1 MSFVLVAIESAKVKW
16 QTDQAKAAQQQKLA
30 EPENAAAAAAASSNN
45 KMSWGTELWDQYD
58 NLSIHTNKGIEVLDK
73 YANFLRDRVVI
84 ETEYAGKLR
93 RLVKN
98 YQPKKKEEED
108 NEFTSRQA
116 FRNLLKEVGDL
127 AGQREV
133 VSETLQLQIIQG
145 VTLLSK
151 TLREDR
157 KKCLNDGT
165 MLQQALSAQLSSLE
179 RAKRNYDK
187 AYRDSEK
194 AVENYKKADMDF
206 NLSRAE
212 VERYKNIMT
221 SKIQQS
227 DDAKNE
233 YANQL
238 QKTNN
243 LQQQHYGILL
253 PAVFN
258 RLQELDE
265 KRTRGIR
272 EFIIGAADVE
282 SSVAPIIARCMEGI
296 VKAGESI
303 NETEDSL
310 KVIERYQSG
319 FTPPTDIPFEDLSKM
334 DPSAVPQSNYSSVPY
349 NHLTIKSGTLTAAKL
364 KKARGGILNSI
375 FGSNKQRQIIEACIT
390 MKNSL
395 TADGQKEDFSD
406 LPPNQQRKKLQA
418 KIAELQHKVDQ
429 ETNTRDGLMKMKI
442 VYEANSSLGNPMT
455 VEGQLNESEHEL
467 EKLKVNLKKYQGFLD
482 KANQLQV
489 ANNSPQSNRNQLQNG
504 HRTSR
509 HSNGSASADDH
520 HDGDDQPDDAGS
532 LSRSDSEDNVAQIQ
546 NGHNNN
552 NNGSSASPES
562 GLGTSH
568 TSLPGSGQGSANEN
582 AAGEE
587 TTYETE
593 VELLQPLG
601 TCRALYP
608 FEATSEGS
616 IPMNEGE
623 ELQVIE
629 NDQGDGWT
637 RVRRANNSNG
647 WDEGFV
653 PTSYIE
659 CTLFA

>member
-1 MSFVLVAIESAKVKW
+1 MLALLAGGSSR
-16 QTDQAKAAQQQKLA
+16 TSSSNKLA
-30 EPENAAAAAAASSNN
+30 ESENAAQNSNN
-45 KMSWGTELWDQYD
+45 MSWGNELWDQNE
-58 NLSIHTNKGIEVLDK
+58 NLAIHTNRGIDALDK
-73 YANFLRDRVVI
+73 YANFLRDRVAI

-108 NEFTSRQA
+108 NEFTSMQA

-133 VSETLQLQIIQG
+133 VSESLQLQIIAG

-151 TLREDR
+151 TLREER
-157 KKCLNDGT
+157 KKCLSDGAS
-165 MLQQALSAQLSSLE
+165 LQQNLTTQLSSLD
-179 RAKRNYDK
+179 RAKRNYEK

-194 AVENYKKADMDF
+194 AVDSYKRADMDL

-212 VERYKNIMT
+212 VERYKNVMT

-243 LQQQHYGILL
+243 LQQQHYSMLL
-253 PAVFN
+253 PAVLN

-265 KRTRGIR
+265 KRTRGFR
-272 EFIIGAADVE
+272 EFIVGAADVE

-303 NETEDSL
+303 NEKEDTF

-319 FTPPTDIPFEDLSKM
+319 FTPPRDIPFEDLSKC
-334 DPSAVPQSNYSSVPY
+334 DPDSVQDSHYSNSTS
-349 NHLTIKSGTLTAAKL
+349 NHLTMRGTMSANKL
-364 KKARGGILNSI
+364 KKRVGIFNI
-375 FGSNKQRQIIEACIT
+375 FGSN
-390 MKNSL
+390 
-395 TADGQKEDFSD
+395 KEDFSD
-406 LPPNQQRKKLQA
+406 LPPNQRRKKLQA
-418 KIAELQHKVDQ
+418 KIAELQQKIAQ
-429 ETNTRDGLMKMKI
+429 ETNARDGLMKMKI

-455 VEGQLNESEHEL
+455 VEGQLNESEHKL
-467 EKLKVNLKKYQGFLD
+467 EKLKVDLKKYQGFLE
-482 KANQLQV
+482 KASQV
-489 ANNSPQSNRNQLQNG
+489 PVATSSPQANRNQLQNG

-509 HSNGSASADDH
+509 HSNGSADDH
-520 HDGDDQPDDAGS
+520 HDDGDDQPDDAGS
-532 LSRSDSEDNVAQIQ
+532 LS
-546 NGHNNN
+546 
-552 NNGSSASPES
+552 SSASPES

-582 AAGEE
+582 AIGED
-587 TTYETE
+587 TYYETE
-593 VELLQPLG
+593 VETLNPLG
-601 TCRALYP
+601 TCKALYP
-608 FEATSEGS
+608 FEASSEGS

-629 NDQGDGWT
+629 IDQGDGWT

-659 CTLFA
+659 CTLYA

>member
-1 MSFVLVAIESAKVKW
+1 
-16 QTDQAKAAQQQKLA
+16 
-30 EPENAAAAAAASSNN
+30 
-45 KMSWGTELWDQYD
+45 MSWGTELWDQYD
-58 NLSIHTNKGIEVLDK
+58 NLAIHTSKGIEFLDK
-73 YANFLRDRVVI
+73 YANFIRDRLAI
-84 ETEYAGKLR
+84 ETEYAAKLR
-93 RLVKN
+93 RLAKN
-98 YQPKKKEEED
+98 YQPKKKEEDD
-108 NEFTSRQA
+108 NEFTSHQA
-116 FRNLLKEVGDL
+116 FRNVLKEINDL

-133 VSETLQLQIIQG
+133 VAESLQLQIIQG
-145 VTLLSK
+145 ITLLSK
-151 TLREDR
+151 TLREER
-157 KKCLNDGT
+157 KKCLSNGT
-165 MLQQALSAQLSSLE
+165 YLQQNLSSQLSALE
-179 RAKRNYDK
+179 RAKRNYEK

-194 AVENYKKADMDF
+194 AVDNYKKADMDL

-221 SKIQQS
+221 AKIQQS

-243 LQQQHYGILL
+243 LQQQHYNELL
-253 PAVFN
+253 PEVFN

-282 SSVAPIIARCMEGI
+282 SSVAPIIARCLEGM

-303 NETEDSL
+303 NEKEDSY

-319 FTPPTDIPFEDLSKM
+319 FTPPTDIPFEDLSKQ
-334 DPSAVPQSNYSSVPY
+334 DPESSQESHYNNVQSS
-349 NHLTIKSGTLTAAKL
+349 HLTVKGTISANRIKK
-364 KKARGGILNSI
+364 RVGIFNI
-375 FGSNKQRQIIEACIT
+375 FGSNKQQKIIEACIT
-390 MKNSL
+390 LKNSL

-406 LPPNQQRKKLQA
+406 LPPNQRRKKLQA
-418 KIAELQHKVDQ
+418 KIAELQQKIAQ
-429 ETNTRDGLMKMKI
+429 ETAARDGLMKMKV

-455 VEGQLNESEHEL
+455 VEGQLNESEHKL
-467 EKLKVNLKKYQGFLD
+467 EKLKIDLKKYQGYLER
-482 KANQLQV
+482 ANQIPM
-489 ANNSPQSNRNQLQNG
+489 ASNSPQANRNNLHNG
-504 HRTSR
+504 HRVSR
-509 HSNGSASADDH
+509 HSNGSTEDNNE
-520 HDGDDQPDDAGS
+520 DGDDQPDDGGS

-552 NNGSSASPES
+552 NNGVSLSKTHLNNSSSASPES

-568 TSLPGSGQGSANEN
+568 TSLPGSGQGSAHDN
-582 AAGEE
+582 AMGEDAY
-587 TTYETE
+587 YETE
-593 VELLQPLG
+593 MELLQPLG

-623 ELQVIE
+623 VLQVIE
-629 NDQGDGWT
+629 IDQGDGWT
-637 RVRRANNSNG
+637 RVRRLNNTNG

-659 CTLFA
+659 CTLYA

>member
-1 MSFVLVAIESAKVKW
+1 
-16 QTDQAKAAQQQKLA
+16 
-30 EPENAAAAAAASSNN
+30 
-45 KMSWGTELWDQYD
+45 MSWGTDLWDQFD
-58 NLSIHTNKGIEVLDK
+58 NLSLHTNRGIDVLDK
-73 YANFLRDRVVI
+73 YANFLRDRVAI

-165 MLQQALSAQLSSLE
+165 VLQQTLSAQLSSLE

-194 AVENYKKADMDF
+194 AVENHKKADMDF

-243 LQQQHYGILL
+243 LQQQHYGTLL

-303 NETEDSL
+303 NEQEDSL

-319 FTPPTDIPFEDLSKM
+319 FQPPADIPFEDLSKM
-334 DPSAVPQSNYSSVPY
+334 DSSIATQSNYSSVTY
-349 NHLTIKSGTLTAAKL
+349 NHLTIKGTISGPKF
-364 KKARGGILNSI
+364 KKPRGGILNSI

-467 EKLKVNLKKYQGFLD
+467 EKLKNDLKKYQGYLD

-489 ANNSPQSNRNQLQNG
+489 VNNSPQSNRNQLQNG

-520 HDGDDQPDDAGS
+520 NDGDDQPDDAGS
-532 LSRSDSEDNVAQIQ
+532 LS
-546 NGHNNN
+546 
-552 NNGSSASPES
+552 SSASPES

-582 AAGEE
+582 AMGEE
-587 TTYETE
+587 TCYETE

>member
-1 MSFVLVAIESAKVKW
+1 MTERKKVIMF
-16 QTDQAKAAQQQKLA
+16 QDF
-30 EPENAAAAAAASSNN
+30 
-45 KMSWGTELWDQYD
+45 WDQYD
-58 NLSIHTNKGIEVLDK
+58 NLAIHTNKGIEFLDK
-73 YANFLRDRVVI
+73 YANFIRDRLAI
-84 ETEYAGKLR
+84 ETEYAAKLR

-108 NEFTSRQA
+108 NEFTSWQA
-116 FRNLLKEVGDL
+116 FRKVLNEISDL

-133 VSETLQLQIIQG
+133 VAESLQLQIIQG
-145 VTLLSK
+145 ITLLSK
-151 TLREDR
+151 TLREER
-157 KKCLNDGT
+157 KKCLSNGT
-165 MLQQALSAQLSSLE
+165 YLQQNLTTQLASLE
-179 RAKRNYDK
+179 RAKRNYEK

-194 AVENYKKADMDF
+194 AVENYKKADMDL

-221 SKIQQS
+221 AKIQQS

-243 LQQQHYGILL
+243 LQQQHYQELL
-253 PAVFN
+253 PEVFN

-272 EFIIGAADVE
+272 EFIIEAANVE
-282 SSVAPIIARCMEGI
+282 SNVAPIIGRCLEGI
-296 VKAGESI
+296 IKAGEAI
-303 NETEDSL
+303 NEREDSY
-310 KVIERYQSG
+310 KVIERFKSG
-319 FTPPTDIPFEDLSKM
+319 FDIPLDIPFEDLSKQ
-334 DPSAVPQSNYSSVPY
+334 DALDSSQDSHY
-349 NHLTIKSGTLTAAKL
+349 NHTVQSSHLTVKGTISANKL
-364 KKARGGILNSI
+364 KKRVGIFNI
-375 FGSNKQRQIIEACIT
+375 FGSN
-390 MKNSL
+390 KNSL

-406 LPPNQQRKKLQA
+406 LPPNQRRKKLQA
-418 KIAELQHKVDQ
+418 KIGELQQKIHL
-429 ETNTRDGLMKMKI
+429 ETAARDGLMKMKV

-455 VEGQLNESEHEL
+455 VEGQLNESEHKL
-467 EKLKVNLKKYQGFLD
+467 EKLKIDLKKYQGYLE
-482 KANQLQV
+482 KANQIPM
-489 ANNSPQSNRNQLQNG
+489 ANNSPQANRNTMNNG
-504 HRTSR
+504 HRSSR
-509 HSNGSASADDH
+509 HSNGSTEDNNY
-520 HDGDDQPDDAGS
+520 DGDFQQDDGGS

-552 NNGSSASPES
+552 NNGSASPES

-582 AAGEE
+582 AMGEE
-587 TTYETE
+587 TFYES
-593 VELLQPLG
+593 ELEPLQPLG

-629 NDQGDGWT
+629 IDQGDGWT
-637 RVRRANNSNG
+637 RVRRMNNTNG

-653 PTSYIE
+653 PTSYID
-659 CTLFA
+659 CTLYS

>member
-1 MSFVLVAIESAKVKW
+1 M
-16 QTDQAKAAQQQKLA
+16 LA
-30 EPENAAAAAAASSNN
+30 LLASGSRRSSYSSNN
-45 KMSWGTELWDQYD
+45 KLAESENAAQNSNNMSWGTELWDQND
-58 NLSIHTNKGIEVLDK
+58 NLAIHTHKGIEGLDR
-73 YANFLRDRVVI
+73 YASFLRDRVAI
-84 ETEYAGKLR
+84 EAEYAGKLR

-108 NEFTSRQA
+108 NEFTTMQA
-116 FRNLLKEVGDL
+116 FRNVLKEVGDL
-127 AGQREV
+127 AGQREI
-133 VSETLQLQIIQG
+133 VSESLQNQIILG

-157 KKCLNDGT
+157 KKCLSDGAT
-165 MLQQALSAQLSSLE
+165 LQQNLNTQLTSLE
-179 RAKRNYDK
+179 RAKRNYEK

-194 AVENYKKADMDF
+194 AVDSYKRADMDL

-212 VERYKNIMT
+212 VERYKNVMT
-221 SKIQQS
+221 TKIQQS

-243 LQQQHYGILL
+243 LQQQHFSMML
-253 PAVFN
+253 PAVLN

-265 KRTRGIR
+265 KRTRGFK
-272 EFIIGAADVE
+272 EFIIGAAEAE

-303 NETEDSL
+303 DEKEDSS

-319 FTPPTDIPFEDLSKM
+319 FTPPRDIPFEDLSKS
-334 DPSAVPQSNYSSVPY
+334 DPDAVHDSHYSNPTA
-349 NHLTIKSGTLTAAKL
+349 NHLTMRGTMSANKL
-364 KKARGGILNSI
+364 KKRVGIFNI
-375 FGSNKQRQIIEACIT
+375 FGSN
-390 MKNSL
+390 
-395 TADGQKEDFSD
+395 KEDFSD
-406 LPPNQQRKKLQA
+406 LPPNQRRKKLQA
-418 KIAELQHKVDQ
+418 KITELQQKIGQ
-429 ETNTRDGLMKMKI
+429 ETNARDGLMKMKI

-455 VEGQLNESEHEL
+455 VEGQLNESEHKL
-467 EKLKVNLKKYQGFLD
+467 EKLKVDLKKYQGFLE
-482 KANQLQV
+482 KANQVQM
-489 ANNSPQSNRNQLQNG
+489 ATSSPQANRNQLQNG

-509 HSNGSASADDH
+509 HSNGSADDH
-520 HDGDDQPDDAGS
+520 HDDGDDQPDDAGS
-532 LSRSDSEDNVAQIQ
+532 LS
-546 NGHNNN
+546 
-552 NNGSSASPES
+552 SSASPES

-582 AAGEE
+582 AIGED
-587 TTYETE
+587 TYYETE
-593 VELLQPLG
+593 VEALQPLG

-629 NDQGDGWT
+629 IDQGDGWT

-659 CTLFA
+659 CTLYA

>member
-1 MSFVLVAIESAKVKW
+1 MVVVAIIAW

-30 EPENAAAAAAASSNN
+30 ESESAAAAASSSNN

-73 YANFLRDRVVI
+73 YANFLRDRVAI

-133 VSETLQLQIIQG
+133 VSETLQTQIIHG
-145 VTLLSK
+145 VTVLSK

-157 KKCLNDGT
+157 KKCLTDGT
-165 MLQQALSAQLSSLE
+165 MLQQTLSAQLSALE

-194 AVENYKKADMDF
+194 AVDNYKKADMDL

-303 NETEDSL
+303 NEKEDSL

-334 DPSAVPQSNYSSVPY
+334 DPSVAPQSNYSSVPY
-349 NHLTIKSGTLTAAKL
+349 NHLTIKGGTLTAAKL

-375 FGSNKQRQIIEACIT
+375 FGSN
-390 MKNSL
+390 KNSL

-467 EKLKVNLKKYQGFLD
+467 DKLKMSLKKYQGFLD

-520 HDGDDQPDDAGS
+520 HDADDQPDDAGS
-532 LSRSDSEDNVAQIQ
+532 LSS
-546 NGHNNN
+546 
-552 NNGSSASPES
+552 SSASPES

-582 AAGEE
+582 PIGEE
-587 TTYETE
+587 TSYEAE
-593 VELLQPLG
+593 VEMLQPLG

-616 IPMNEGE
+616 IPMSEGE

-637 RVRRANNSNG
+637 RVRRANNTNG

>member
-1 MSFVLVAIESAKVKW
+1 MSLRW

-532 LSRSDSEDNVAQIQ
+532 LSS
-546 NGHNNN
+546 
-552 NNGSSASPES
+552 SSASPES

>member
-1 MSFVLVAIESAKVKW
+1 M
-16 QTDQAKAAQQQKLA
+16 LA
-30 EPENAAAAAAASSNN
+30 LLASGSSRSSSNN
-45 KMSWGTELWDQYD
+45 KLAESENSAQNSNNMSWGTELWDQNE
-58 NLSIHTNKGIEVLDK
+58 NLAIHTNRGIDALDK
-73 YANFLRDRVVI
+73 FANFLRDRVAI

-108 NEFTSRQA
+108 NEFTSVQA

-133 VSETLQLQIIQG
+133 VSESLQLQIIAG

-151 TLREDR
+151 TLREER
-157 KKCLNDGT
+157 KKCLSDGAT
-165 MLQQALSAQLSSLE
+165 LQQNLTTQLSSLD
-179 RAKRNYDK
+179 RAKRNYEK

-194 AVENYKKADMDF
+194 AVDSYKRADMDL

-212 VERYKNIMT
+212 VERYKNVMT

-243 LQQQHYGILL
+243 LQQQHYSMLL
-253 PAVFN
+253 PSVLN

-265 KRTRGIR
+265 KRTRGFR
-272 EFIIGAADVE
+272 EFIVGAADVE

-303 NETEDSL
+303 NEKEDTF

-319 FTPPTDIPFEDLSKM
+319 FTPPRDIPFEDLSKC
-334 DPSAVPQSNYSSVPY
+334 DPDSVQDSHYSNSTS
-349 NHLTIKSGTLTAAKL
+349 NHLTIRGTMSANKL
-364 KKARGGILNSI
+364 KKRVGIFNI
-375 FGSNKQRQIIEACIT
+375 FGSN
-390 MKNSL
+390 
-395 TADGQKEDFSD
+395 KEDFSD
-406 LPPNQQRKKLQA
+406 LPPNQRRKKLQA
-418 KIAELQHKVDQ
+418 KIAELTQNIAQ
-429 ETNTRDGLMKMKI
+429 ETKARDGLMKMKI

-455 VEGQLNESEHEL
+455 VEGQLNESEHKL
-467 EKLKVNLKKYQGFLD
+467 EKLKVDLKKYQGFLE
-482 KANQLQV
+482 KASQV
-489 ANNSPQSNRNQLQNG
+489 PTATSSPQASRNQLQNG

-509 HSNGSASADDH
+509 HSNGSADDH
-520 HDGDDQPDDAGS
+520 HDDGDDQPDDAGS
-532 LSRSDSEDNVAQIQ
+532 LS
-546 NGHNNN
+546 
-552 NNGSSASPES
+552 SSASPES

-582 AAGEE
+582 AIGED
-587 TTYETE
+587 TYYETE
-593 VELLQPLG
+593 VETLNPVG
-601 TCRALYP
+601 KCRALYP
-608 FEATSEGS
+608 FEASSEGS
-616 IPMNEGE
+616 IPMSEGE

-629 NDQGDGWT
+629 IDQGDGWT
-637 RVRRANNSNG
+637 RVRRENNSNG

-659 CTLFA
+659 ITLYA

>member
-1 MSFVLVAIESAKVKW
+1 
-16 QTDQAKAAQQQKLA
+16 
-30 EPENAAAAAAASSNN
+30 
-45 KMSWGTELWDQYD
+45 MSWGTELWDQYD
-58 NLSIHTNKGIEVLDK
+58 NLSIHTNKGIDFLDK
-73 YANFLRDRVVI
+73 YGNFVRERLAI
-84 ETEYAGKLR
+84 ESDYAAKLR

-98 YQPKKKEEED
+98 YQPKKKEKDEEE
-108 NEFTSRQA
+108 NEFSSWQA
-116 FRNLLKEVGDL
+116 FRNVLKEIGDL

-133 VSETLQLQIIQG
+133 VAESLQQEIIHG
-145 VTLLSK
+145 ITVLSK

-157 KKCLNDGT
+157 KKCLTDGT
-165 MLQQALSAQLSSLE
+165 HLQQILQSQLGSLD
-179 RAKRNYDK
+179 RAKRTYDK
-187 AYRDSEK
+187 AFKDSEK
-194 AVENYKKADMDF
+194 AVDNYKKADMDL

-243 LQQQHYGILL
+243 LQQQHFNVLL
-253 PAVFN
+253 PNVFN
-258 RLQELDE
+258 KLQELDE

-272 EFIIGAADVE
+272 EFIVRSADIE
-282 SSVAPIIARCMEGI
+282 SAVAPIIASCLEGI

-303 NETEDSL
+303 NEKQDSL

-319 FTPPTDIPFEDLSKM
+319 FTIPTDIPFEDLSKANP
-334 DPSAVPQSNYSSVPY
+334 DSSTEQINIRPLN
-349 NHLTIKSGTLTAAKL
+349 NHFQTIKGTVTGS
-364 KKARGGILNSI
+364 KKKNRGILGSI
-375 FGSNKQRQIIEACIT
+375 LFGSNK
-390 MKNSL
+390 NSL
-395 TADGQKEDFSD
+395 SADGMKEDFSD

-418 KIAELQHKVDQ
+418 KIAELQQKISQ
-429 ETNTRDGLMKMKI
+429 ETAARDGLMKMKV
-442 VYEANSSLGNPMT
+442 VYEANPSLGNPMT
-455 VEGQLNESEHEL
+455 IEGQLNASETNLTNLNDDLKKFQGYL
-467 EKLKVNLKKYQGFLD
+467 EK
-482 KANQLQV
+482 ANSAHV
-489 ANNSPQSNRNQLQNG
+489 ANNSPQANRIYHNG
-504 HRTSR
+504 HRVSR
-509 HSNGSASADDH
+509 HSNGSTEDNNDD
-520 HDGDDQPDDAGS
+520 GEDQHDDAGS
-532 LSRSDSEDNVAQIQ
+532 LSRSDSEENVAQIQ

-552 NNGSSASPES
+552 NNGSASPES

-582 AAGEE
+582 AIGEDAYFE
-587 TTYETE
+587 NEAE
-593 VELLQPLG
+593 ALQPLG

-608 FEATSEGS
+608 FEASSEGS

-629 NDQGDGWT
+629 IDQGDGWT
-637 RVRRANNSNG
+637 RVRRLNGSNG

-659 CTLFA
+659 CTLYA

>member
-1 MSFVLVAIESAKVKW
+1 MLALLASGSSRSSSSN
-16 QTDQAKAAQQQKLA
+16 KLA
-30 EPENAAAAAAASSNN
+30 ESENAAQNSSN
-45 KMSWGTELWDQYD
+45 MSWGTELWDQNE
-58 NLSIHTNKGIEVLDK
+58 NLAIHTNRGIDALDK
-73 YANFLRDRVVI
+73 YANFLRDRVAI

-108 NEFTSRQA
+108 NEFTSMQA

-133 VSETLQLQIIQG
+133 VSESLQLQIIAG

-151 TLREDR
+151 TLREER
-157 KKCLNDGT
+157 KKCLSDGAT
-165 MLQQALSAQLSSLE
+165 LQQNLTTQLSSLD
-179 RAKRNYDK
+179 RAKRNYEK

-194 AVENYKKADMDF
+194 AVDSYKRADMDL

-212 VERYKNIMT
+212 VERYKNVMT

-243 LQQQHYGILL
+243 LQQQHFSMLL
-253 PAVFN
+253 PAVLN

-265 KRTRGIR
+265 KRTRGFR
-272 EFIIGAADVE
+272 EFIVGAADVE

-303 NETEDSL
+303 NEKEDTF

-319 FTPPTDIPFEDLSKM
+319 FTPPRDIPFEDLSKC
-334 DPSAVPQSNYSSVPY
+334 DPDSVQDSHYSNSTS
-349 NHLTIKSGTLTAAKL
+349 NHLTMRGTISANKL
-364 KKARGGILNSI
+364 KKRVGIFNL
-375 FGSNKQRQIIEACIT
+375 FGSN
-390 MKNSL
+390 
-395 TADGQKEDFSD
+395 KEDFSD
-406 LPPNQQRKKLQA
+406 LPPNQRRKKLQG
-418 KIAELQHKVDQ
+418 KIAELTQNIAQ
-429 ETNTRDGLMKMKI
+429 ETKARDGLMKMKI

-455 VEGQLNESEHEL
+455 VEGQLNESEHKL
-467 EKLKVNLKKYQGFLD
+467 EKLKVDLKKYQGFLE
-482 KANQLQV
+482 KASQV
-489 ANNSPQSNRNQLQNG
+489 PVATSSPQASRNQLQNG

-509 HSNGSASADDH
+509 HSNGSADDH
-520 HDGDDQPDDAGS
+520 HDDGDDQPDDAGS
-532 LSRSDSEDNVAQIQ
+532 LS
-546 NGHNNN
+546 
-552 NNGSSASPES
+552 SSASPES

-582 AAGEE
+582 AIGED
-587 TTYETE
+587 TYYETE
-593 VELLQPLG
+593 VETLNPLG

-608 FEATSEGS
+608 FEASSEGS

-629 NDQGDGWT
+629 IDQGDGWT

-659 CTLFA
+659 CTLYA

>member
-1 MSFVLVAIESAKVKW
+1 MSLRW

-375 FGSNKQRQIIEACIT
+375 FGSNK
-390 MKNSL
+390 NSL

-532 LSRSDSEDNVAQIQ
+532 LSS
-546 NGHNNN
+546 
-552 NNGSSASPES
+552 SSASPES

>member
-1 MSFVLVAIESAKVKW
+1 MNCL
-16 QTDQAKAAQQQKLA
+16 LGYL
-30 EPENAAAAAAASSNN
+30 NAARSLSESGVATILDLRDSHV
-45 KMSWGTELWDQYD
+45 EFWDQND
-58 NLSIHTNKGIEVLDK
+58 NLAIHTNRGIDALDK
-73 YANFLRDRVVI
+73 YANFLRDRVAI

-108 NEFTSRQA
+108 NEFTSMQA

-133 VSETLQLQIIQG
+133 VSESLQLQIIAG

-151 TLREDR
+151 TLREER
-157 KKCLNDGT
+157 KKCLSDGAN
-165 MLQQALSAQLSSLE
+165 LQQNLTTQLSSLD
-179 RAKRNYDK
+179 RAKRNYEK

-194 AVENYKKADMDF
+194 AVDSYKRADMDL

-212 VERYKNIMT
+212 VERYKNVMT
-221 SKIQQS
+221 AKIQQS

-243 LQQQHYGILL
+243 LQQQHFSMLL
-253 PAVFN
+253 PAVLN

-265 KRTRGIR
+265 KRTRGFR
-272 EFIIGAADVE
+272 EFIVGAADVE

-303 NETEDSL
+303 NEKEDTF

-319 FTPPTDIPFEDLSKM
+319 FTPPRDIPFEDLSKS
-334 DPSAVPQSNYSSVPY
+334 DPDSAQDSHYNYSISNP
-349 NHLTIKSGTLTAAKL
+349 LTIKGTMSANKL
-364 KKARGGILNSI
+364 RKRVGIFNL
-375 FGSNKQRQIIEACIT
+375 FGSN
-390 MKNSL
+390 
-395 TADGQKEDFSD
+395 KEDFSD
-406 LPPNQQRKKLQA
+406 LPPNQRRKKLQA
-418 KIAELQHKVDQ
+418 KIAELTQNIAQ
-429 ETNTRDGLMKMKI
+429 ETKARDGLMKMKI

-455 VEGQLNESEHEL
+455 VEGQLNESEHKL
-467 EKLKVNLKKYQGFLD
+467 EKLKVDLKKYQDFLE
-482 KANQLQV
+482 KACQV
-489 ANNSPQSNRNQLQNG
+489 PVATSSPQATRNQLQNG

-509 HSNGSASADDH
+509 HSNGSADDH
-520 HDGDDQPDDAGS
+520 HDDGDDQPDDAGS

-582 AAGEE
+582 AIGED
-587 TTYETE
+587 TYYETE
-593 VELLQPLG
+593 VETLNPLG

-608 FEATSEGS
+608 FEASSEGS
-616 IPMNEGE
+616 IPMSEGE

-629 NDQGDGWT
+629 IDQGDGWT

-659 CTLFA
+659 CTLYA

>member
-1 MSFVLVAIESAKVKW
+1 MSCLFGYLTAVTHFSHKDWHMEFL
-16 QTDQAKAAQQQKLA
+16 
-30 EPENAAAAAAASSNN
+30 
-45 KMSWGTELWDQYD
+45 DQYD

-375 FGSNKQRQIIEACIT
+375 FGSNK
-390 MKNSL
+390 NSL

-552 NNGSSASPES
+552 NNGSASPES

>member
-1 MSFVLVAIESAKVKW
+1 
-16 QTDQAKAAQQQKLA
+16 
-30 EPENAAAAAAASSNN
+30 
-45 KMSWGTELWDQYD
+45 MSWGTDLWDQFD
-58 NLSIHTNKGIEVLDK
+58 NLSLHTNRGIDVLDK
-73 YANFLRDRVVI
+73 YANFLRDRVAI

-165 MLQQALSAQLSSLE
+165 VLQQTLSAQLSSLE

-194 AVENYKKADMDF
+194 AVENHKKADMDF

-243 LQQQHYGILL
+243 LQQQHYGTLL

-303 NETEDSL
+303 NEQEDSL

-319 FTPPTDIPFEDLSKM
+319 FQPPADIPFEDLSKM
-334 DPSAVPQSNYSSVPY
+334 DSSIATQSNYSSVTY
-349 NHLTIKSGTLTAAKL
+349 NHLTIKGTISGPKF
-364 KKARGGILNSI
+364 KKPRGGILNSI
-375 FGSNKQRQIIEACIT
+375 FGSNK
-390 MKNSL
+390 NSL
-395 TADGQKEDFSD
+395 TADGQKEDYSD

-467 EKLKVNLKKYQGFLD
+467 EKLKNDLKKYQGYLD

-520 HDGDDQPDDAGS
+520 NDGDDQPDDAGS

-552 NNGSSASPES
+552 NNGSASPES

-582 AAGEE
+582 AMGEE
-587 TTYETE
+587 TCYETE

>member
-1 MSFVLVAIESAKVKW
+1 MNCLFGYL
-16 QTDQAKAAQQQKLA
+16 
-30 EPENAAAAAAASSNN
+30 NAARSAYSTATALLDQHNN
-45 KMSWGTELWDQYD
+45 KEDWHVEFLDQNE
-58 NLSIHTNKGIEVLDK
+58 NLSNHTNKGIDALDK
-73 YANFLRDRVVI
+73 LCNLLRDRAAI

-108 NEFTSRQA
+108 NEFTSTQA
-116 FRNLLKEVGDL
+116 IRNVLKEVGDL

-133 VSETLQLQIIQG
+133 VSETLLLQTIQG
-145 VTLLSK
+145 MTLLSK
-151 TLREDR
+151 QLREDR
-157 KKCLNDGT
+157 KRCLAEGGN
-165 MLQQALSAQLSSLE
+165 LQQNLTTQLSSLD
-179 RAKRNYDK
+179 RAKRNYEK

-194 AVENYKKADMDF
+194 AVDNYKKADMDL

-212 VERYKNIMT
+212 VERYKTIMT

-243 LQQQHYGILL
+243 LQQQHFTILL

-282 SSVAPIIARCMEGI
+282 SSVAPIIARCMEGM

-303 NETEDSL
+303 NEKEDSF

-319 FTPPTDIPFEDLSKM
+319 FTPPTDIPFEDLSKL
-334 DPSAVPQSNYSSVPY
+334 DPDAVQDSTYSNSTSHLLTVKGTISANK
-349 NHLTIKSGTLTAAKL
+349 IKK
-364 KKARGGILNSI
+364 RVGIFSL
-375 FGSNKQRQIIEACIT
+375 FGSTKQRQIIEACIT

-406 LPPNQQRKKLQA
+406 LPPNQRRKKLQA
-418 KIAELQHKVDQ
+418 KIAELQQKIAQ
-429 ETNTRDGLMKMKI
+429 ETNARDGLMKMKI

-455 VEGQLNESEHEL
+455 VEGQLNESEHKL
-467 EKLKVNLKKYQGFLD
+467 EKLKIDLKKYQGYLD
-482 KANQLQV
+482 KANQLQT
-489 ANNSPQSNRNQLQNG
+489 ANNSPQANRNQLQNG
-504 HRTSR
+504 HRASR
-509 HSNGSASADDH
+509 HSNGSADDH
-520 HDGDDQPDDAGS
+520 HDDGDDQPDDAGS
-532 LSRSDSEDNVAQIQ
+532 LS
-546 NGHNNN
+546 
-552 NNGSSASPES
+552 SSASPES

-582 AAGEE
+582 AIGEDAY
-587 TTYETE
+587 YETE
-593 VELLQPLG
+593 VETLQPLG

-629 NDQGDGWT
+629 IDQGDGWT

>member
-1 MSFVLVAIESAKVKW
+1 M
-16 QTDQAKAAQQQKLA
+16 LA
-30 EPENAAAAAAASSNN
+30 LLASGSSRSSSNN
-45 KMSWGTELWDQYD
+45 KLAESENSAQNSNMSWGIELWDQNE
-58 NLSIHTNKGIEVLDK
+58 NLAIHTNRGIDALDK
-73 YANFLRDRVVI
+73 FANFLRDRVAI

-108 NEFTSRQA
+108 NEFTSVQA

-133 VSETLQLQIIQG
+133 VSESLQLQIIAG

-157 KKCLNDGT
+157 KKCLSDGAT
-165 MLQQALSAQLSSLE
+165 LQQNLTTQLSSLD
-179 RAKRNYDK
+179 RAKRNYEK

-194 AVENYKKADMDF
+194 AVDSYKRADMDL

-212 VERYKNIMT
+212 VERYKNVMT
-221 SKIQQS
+221 AKIQQS

-243 LQQQHYGILL
+243 LQQQHFSILL
-253 PAVFN
+253 PAVLS

-265 KRTRGIR
+265 KRTRGFR
-272 EFIIGAADVE
+272 EFIVGAADVE

-303 NETEDSL
+303 NEKEDTF

-319 FTPPTDIPFEDLSKM
+319 FTPPRDIPFEDLSKC
-334 DPSAVPQSNYSSVPY
+334 DPDSVQDSHYSNSTS
-349 NHLTIKSGTLTAAKL
+349 NHLTIRGTMSANKL
-364 KKARGGILNSI
+364 KKRVGIFNI
-375 FGSNKQRQIIEACIT
+375 FGSN
-390 MKNSL
+390 
-395 TADGQKEDFSD
+395 KEDFSD
-406 LPPNQQRKKLQA
+406 LPPNQRRKKLQA
-418 KIAELQHKVDQ
+418 KIAELTQNIAQ
-429 ETNTRDGLMKMKI
+429 ETKARDGLMKMKI

-455 VEGQLNESEHEL
+455 VEGQLNESEHKL
-467 EKLKVNLKKYQGFLD
+467 EKLKVDLKKYQGFLE
-482 KANQLQV
+482 KASQV
-489 ANNSPQSNRNQLQNG
+489 PTATSSPQATRNQLQNG

-509 HSNGSASADDH
+509 HSNGSADDH
-520 HDGDDQPDDAGS
+520 HDDGDDQPDDAGS
-532 LSRSDSEDNVAQIQ
+532 LS
-546 NGHNNN
+546 
-552 NNGSSASPES
+552 SSASPES

-582 AAGEE
+582 AIGED
-587 TTYETE
+587 TYYETE
-593 VELLQPLG
+593 VETLNPVG
-601 TCRALYP
+601 KCRALYP
-608 FEATSEGS
+608 FEASSEGS
-616 IPMNEGE
+616 IPMSEGE

-629 NDQGDGWT
+629 IDQGDGWT
-637 RVRRANNSNG
+637 RVRRENNSNG

-659 CTLFA
+659 CTLYA

>member
-1 MSFVLVAIESAKVKW
+1 M
-16 QTDQAKAAQQQKLA
+16 LA
-30 EPENAAAAAAASSNN
+30 LLASGSSRSSSNN
-45 KMSWGTELWDQYD
+45 KLAESENATQNSNMSWGTELWDQNE
-58 NLSIHTNKGIEVLDK
+58 NLAIHTNRGIDALDK
-73 YANFLRDRVVI
+73 YANFLRDRVAI

-108 NEFTSRQA
+108 NEFTSMQA

-133 VSETLQLQIIQG
+133 VSESLQMQIIAG

-151 TLREDR
+151 TLREER
-157 KKCLNDGT
+157 KKCLSDGAN
-165 MLQQALSAQLSSLE
+165 LQQNLTTQLSSLD
-179 RAKRNYDK
+179 RAKRNYEK

-194 AVENYKKADMDF
+194 AVDSYKRADMDL

-212 VERYKNIMT
+212 VERYKNVMT

-243 LQQQHYGILL
+243 LQQQHFNMLL
-253 PAVFN
+253 PAVLN

-265 KRTRGIR
+265 KRTRGFR
-272 EFIIGAADVE
+272 EFIVGAADVE

-303 NETEDSL
+303 NEKEDTF

-319 FTPPTDIPFEDLSKM
+319 FTPPRDIPFEDLSKC
-334 DPSAVPQSNYSSVPY
+334 DPDSVQDSHYSNSTS
-349 NHLTIKSGTLTAAKL
+349 NSLTIRGTMSASKL
-364 KKARGGILNSI
+364 KKRVGIFGI
-375 FGSNKQRQIIEACIT
+375 FGSN
-390 MKNSL
+390 
-395 TADGQKEDFSD
+395 KEDFSD
-406 LPPNQQRKKLQA
+406 LPPNQRRKKLQA
-418 KIAELQHKVDQ
+418 KIAELQHKIAQ
-429 ETNTRDGLMKMKI
+429 ETNARDGLMKMKI

-455 VEGQLNESEHEL
+455 VEGQLNESEHKL
-467 EKLKVNLKKYQGFLD
+467 EKLKVDLKKYQGFLE
-482 KANQLQV
+482 KASQV
-489 ANNSPQSNRNQLQNG
+489 PVATSSPQANRNQLQNG

-509 HSNGSASADDH
+509 HSNGSADDH
-520 HDGDDQPDDAGS
+520 HDDGDDQPDDAGS

-582 AAGEE
+582 AIGDD
-587 TTYETE
+587 TYYERE
-593 VELLQPLG
+593 VETLNPLG
-601 TCRALYP
+601 TCKALYP
-608 FEATSEGS
+608 FEASSEGS

-629 NDQGDGWT
+629 IDQGDGWT
-637 RVRRANNSNG
+637 RVRRANNTNG

-659 CTLFA
+659 CTLYA

>member
-1 MSFVLVAIESAKVKW
+1 
-16 QTDQAKAAQQQKLA
+16 
-30 EPENAAAAAAASSNN
+30 
-45 KMSWGTELWDQYD
+45 MSWGTELWDQYD
-58 NLSIHTNKGIEVLDK
+58 NLSIHTNKGIDFLDK
-73 YANFLRDRVVI
+73 YGNFVRERLAI
-84 ETEYAGKLR
+84 ESDYAAKLR

-98 YQPKKKEEED
+98 YQPKKKEKDEEE
-108 NEFTSRQA
+108 NEFTSWQA
-116 FRNLLKEVGDL
+116 FRNVLKEIGDL

-133 VSETLQLQIIQG
+133 VAESLQQQIIQG
-145 VTLLSK
+145 ITLLSK

-157 KKCLNDGT
+157 KKCLTDGT
-165 MLQQALSAQLSSLE
+165 HLQQILQSQLGSLE
-179 RAKRNYDK
+179 RAKRTYEK
-187 AYRDSEK
+187 AYKDSEK
-194 AVENYKKADMDF
+194 AVDNYKKADMDL

-243 LQQQHYGILL
+243 LQQQHFNVLL
-253 PAVFN
+253 PNVFN
-258 RLQELDE
+258 KLQELDE

-272 EFIIGAADVE
+272 EFIISSADVE
-282 SSVAPIIARCMEGI
+282 SSVAPIIASCLEGI

-303 NETEDSL
+303 NEKQDSL

-319 FTPPTDIPFEDLSKM
+319 FTIPTDIPFEDLSK
-334 DPSAVPQSNYSSVPY
+334 SNPDALAEQ
-349 NHLTIKSGTLTAAKL
+349 NHTHIPLNKHTIKGTVSGGKM
-364 KKARGGILNSI
+364 KKRGGILGNI
-375 FGSNKQRQIIEACIT
+375 LFGSNKDLNDRTTGIVQVHHLNNNFEKLNFFLNKWK
-390 MKNSL
+390 ML
-395 TADGQKEDFSD
+395 TTNRSSPEDFSD

-418 KIAELQHKVDQ
+418 KIRELQQKIAQ
-429 ETNTRDGLMKMKI
+429 ETAARDGLMKMKV
-442 VYEANSSLGNPMT
+442 VYEANPSLGNPMT
-455 VEGQLNESEHEL
+455 IEGQLNASETNLTNLNDDLKKFQGYL
-467 EKLKVNLKKYQGFLD
+467 EKVNS
-482 KANQLQV
+482 AHV
-489 ANNSPQSNRNQLQNG
+489 ANNSPQANRIYHNG
-504 HRTSR
+504 HRVSR
-509 HSNGSASADDH
+509 HSNGSTEDNND
-520 HDGDDQPDDAGS
+520 DGDDQHDDAGS
-532 LSRSDSEDNVAQIQ
+532 LSRSDSEENVAQIQ

-582 AAGEE
+582 AIGEDAYFE
-587 TTYETE
+587 NEAE
-593 VELLQPLG
+593 ALQPLG

-608 FEATSEGS
+608 FEASSEGS

-629 NDQGDGWT
+629 IDQGDGWT
-637 RVRRANNSNG
+637 RVRRLNGSNG

-659 CTLFA
+659 CTLYA